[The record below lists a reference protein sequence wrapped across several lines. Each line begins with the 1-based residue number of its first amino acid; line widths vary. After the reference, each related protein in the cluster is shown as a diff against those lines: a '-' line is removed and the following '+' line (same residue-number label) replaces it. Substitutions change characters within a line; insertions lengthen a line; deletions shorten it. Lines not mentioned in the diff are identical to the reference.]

1 MGIAHNGTVRSF
13 NQPPRLGGIP
23 QRQPNEVLDRV
34 HQGLGLGLFGMQRFT
49 RVTSSPNGG
58 GP

>member
-23 QRQPNEVLDRV
+23 QRHPDEALDRL